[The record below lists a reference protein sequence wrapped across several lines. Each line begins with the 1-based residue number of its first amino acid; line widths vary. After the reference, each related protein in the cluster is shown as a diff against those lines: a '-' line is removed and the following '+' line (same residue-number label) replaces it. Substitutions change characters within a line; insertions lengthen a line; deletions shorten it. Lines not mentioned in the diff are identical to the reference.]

1 MSIIRALPATALI
14 LAAMA
19 TSAEAGTALQ
29 GYQWLSENDE
39 ALPEGIIWNDAIG
52 DGKDR
57 YKSGGVTHG
66 WVIPDLRISGAPWF
80 DGHVSGLELQVRG
93 FIATP
98 ENTQTPVPGD
108 RPFAEYAAVGAYL
121 RTIERP
127 ERVGVA
133 RTLSTENRLGL
144 EIGVLGDPVPFFE
157 IQDFLHNG
165 SVNNNAGNSVDGSFL
180 ANIEGRR
187 TWRFHQQLN
196 DTDLEFAPFIQ
207 ASAGMRENSVRLG
220 GDVIYGSSLE
230 GRLWNHDLA
239 TGALIPGGSSP
250 RKGPN
255 ILLWLGGDVGFVA
268 SDAMLDGGFL
278 ADGPSVDREEVTG
291 RVRAG
296 VMLEY
301 GDVALAYSMTLLTEE
316 FSGQDHSQVVGA
328 LTFKLRF

>member
-1 MSIIRALPATALI
+1 MNIKHFLPSAAVLLALTATGAD
-14 LAAMA
+14 
-19 TSAEAGTALQ
+19 AGTTLQ

-66 WVIPDLRISGAPWF
+66 WVIPDRRISGAPWF
-80 DGHVSGLELQVRG
+80 DGHTSGLELQLRG

-98 ENTQTPVPGD
+98 ENTQNPAPGD
-108 RPFAEYAAVGAYL
+108 RPFAEYAALGAYL
-121 RTIERP
+121 RTVERP
-127 ERVGVA
+127 ERTGPA

-144 EIGVLGDPVPFFE
+144 EVGILGDPIPFFE
-157 IQDFLHNG
+157 IQDFIHSG
-165 SVNNNAGNSVDGSFL
+165 SVNNTPGNTVDGSFL

-187 TWRFHQQLN
+187 TWRYHQQLN
-196 DTDLEFAPFIQ
+196 DTDLEIAPFVQ

-239 TGALIPGGSSP
+239 TGAMIPGGSSP
-250 RKGPN
+250 RIGPN
-255 ILLWLGGDVGFVA
+255 ILIWMGGDVGYVA

-278 ADGPSVDREEVTG
+278 GNGPEVDREPITG

-301 GDVALAYSMTLLTEE
+301 GEVSLAYSMTLLSEE
-316 FSGQDHSQVVGA
+316 FKGQEHSQVVGA
-328 LTFKLRF
+328 VTFKLRF